1 MRKELKKNILVV
13 FGITVI
19 FFVIFFL
26 YGLSLDMVLYPAILS
41 LLFVITVNFFS
52 LKKITDRH
60 KSLSKLAKEPEIVIS
75 EKMPVPKS
83 VIEEDYQELIRKVS
97 KELTEKIASYET
109 RLHNMDDYYAT
120 WVHQIKTPIA
130 SMKLNLQAEDSKQA
144 RTLLRNLKSIEDYV
158 DMVMTYLRLSGEHT
172 DYVIREENIKD
183 IVKASGRKCATD
195 FIEKKLSFSLDMED
209 EIVLTDKKWV
219 SLVIDQILS
228 NCIKYTDKGGVS
240 ISFDKETHT
249 LCIADTGIGIDKS
262 NLPRIFERGY
272 TGFNGRG
279 ESHSSGIGL
288 YICKSICDNLHIDI
302 RCESEVGVGTKV
314 YLSFPVTEFFG
325 D

>member
-1 MRKELKKNILVV
+1 MRSEIKKNVLVV
-13 FGITVI
+13 LGITCIFGIL
-19 FFVIFFL
+19 FFL
-26 YGLSLDMVLYPAILS
+26 YELSFEAIFYPALLS
-41 LLFVITVNFFS
+41 LLFVFLVHFFS
-52 LKKITDRH
+52 TKKINDRH
-60 KSLSKLAKEPEIVIS
+60 KTLSKLFNEPGITVG
-75 EKMPVPKS
+75 EKLPEAGS
-83 VIEEDYQELIRKVS
+83 YIEEDYQELIKNLTR
-97 KELTEKIASYET
+97 ELTEKTSEYET
-109 RLHNMDDYYAT
+109 KLHNMDDYYAT

-158 DMVMTYLRLSGEHT
+158 DMVMTYLRLTGEHT
-172 DYVIREENIKD
+172 DYVIKEENLKD

-195 FIEKKLSFSLDMED
+195 FIEKKLSLSLEMED

-240 ISFDKETHT
+240 ISFDKESHT

-288 YICKSICDNLHIDI
+288 YICKSVCDNLHIDI
-302 RCESEVGVGTKV
+302 RCESETGVGTKV
-314 YLSFPVTEFFG
+314 FLTFPVKKFFG